1 MENILNK
8 IIYFFVIFIFFINY
22 CLAQLP
28 PGFDTGV
35 DDGSTAA
42 PISGLIT
49 LGVIIGAIVG
59 YKKLKDS
66 NDS

>member
-1 MENILNK
+1 M
-8 IIYFFVIFIFFINY
+8 
-22 CLAQLP
+22 P